1 MHHAPCPPALPHAH
15 TWVYARVW
23 LLVLA
28 LELEL
33 EFERPLSGC
42 FFFFFLLRSAC
53 QCEMR
58 IALLKTTPGPPRCR
72 LIYRQLLWAV
82 QREAHGST
90 AALVNPPPQP

>member
-42 FFFFFLLRSAC
+42 FFFFFFTAKC
-53 QCEMR
+53 VPMR
-58 IALLKTTPGPPRCR
+58 NANCTTKNYPG
-72 LIYRQLLWAV
+72 
-82 QREAHGST
+82 T
-90 AALVNPPPQP
+90 AALPADISATAVGGAA